1 MGGSRCGTYGNPSE
15 GVAGMACRRERRR
28 VSDLEHDSEMAWAR
42 RARCRGLDPDQFF
55 VRGAAQAREAA
66 RVCQRCEVKEEC
78 LRYAL
83 DHDIDFGVWG
93 GLTERQRR
101 AYQRRLAS

>member
-1 MGGSRCGTYGNPSE
+1 MGNLDG
-15 GVAGMACRRERRR
+15 A
-28 VSDLEHDSEMAWAR
+28 SDMGWALQ
-42 RARCRGLDPDQFF
+42 ARCRGLDPEQFF

-66 RVCQRCEVKEEC
+66 RICQRCDVKEPC

-83 DHDIDFGVWG
+83 DHEIDFGVWG

-101 AYQRRLAS
+101 AYQRRIAS